1 MPPKDVPKG
10 TPKGTPINTGHDLF
24 ELEKSGMAEKPDK
37 KKLLYFLTDRR
48 RETLENPPDK
58 LVYKSRRRTPPPETP
73 PGTPPGTPPEEIIVP
88 SQADLFRAIGEKL
101 GVGAKKGDIRLDAI
115 TYYVQRTANLDN
127 LSSVW
132 NALTEMGAAN
142 GFPSFERQKKRA
154 GGSNPPAP

>member
-1 MPPKDVPKG
+1 
-10 TPKGTPINTGHDLF
+10 
-24 ELEKSGMAEKPDK
+24 MAEKPDK

-73 PGTPPGTPPEEIIVP
+73 PEIPPETPPGTPPGTPPEIPPETPPGTPPEEIIVP